1 MKTRE
6 LRWHL
11 LKMSKEEIL
20 LFDKQQFENLNEKF
34 ELRTVVEDKN
44 LIKSKDRVQHHG
56 EVFTPKWMVKKML
69 AEPAIQEKLHD
80 LHATF
85 FEPSAGEGAFLKE
98 ILHQKL
104 NYVDRISNKTT
115 WKNNALW
122 ALMSIYGIELL
133 EDNLIRAKQ
142 AMIDIFINHF
152 QAFMQKKLSK
162 NTDLYKS
169 ASFIINMNIVQGNT
183 LTYKNSKNRLIE
195 FSKWIPYGDKV
206 KRSIFTYKS
215 LFNNGDMDDIDANEG
230 QLSLFDSFKDND
242 STNKRPMQITKVY
255 EEVKNG

>member
-1 MKTRE
+1 MKNNR
-6 LRWHL
+6 
-11 LKMSKEEIL
+11 EEIS
-20 LFDKQQFENLNEKF
+20 LFDEQQFETHDKKF
-34 ELRTVVEDKN
+34 ELKTIVEDDN

-104 NYVDRISNKTT
+104 NYVDQISNKTT

-122 ALMSIYGIELL
+122 ALMSIYAIELL
-133 EDNLIRAKQ
+133 EDNLIKAKQ
-142 AMIDIFINHF
+142 AMMDIFINHY
-152 QAFMQKKLSK
+152 QAFMQKELSS

-169 ASFIINMNIVQGNT
+169 AQYVINVNIMQGNT
-183 LTYKNSKNRLIE
+183 LTYRNAKNRLIE
-195 FSKWIPYGDKV
+195 FSEWIPSGDRV
-206 KRSIFTYKS
+206 RQSRFTYES
-215 LFNNGDMDDIDANEG
+215 LFNNGDIDDVDANDG
-230 QLSLFDSFKDND
+230 QLSLFSDLEDDN
-242 STNKRPMQITKVY
+242 SNYKSVLVTKVY
-255 EEVKNG
+255 EG

>member
-1 MKTRE
+1 
-6 LRWHL
+6 
-11 LKMSKEEIL
+11 MSKEEIS
-20 LFDKQQFENLNEKF
+20 LFDEQQFETTGKKF
-34 ELRTVVEDKN
+34 KLKTVTEDGN

-104 NYVDRISNKTT
+104 GYVDQISNKTT
-115 WKNNALW
+115 WRNNALW

-133 EDNLIRAKQ
+133 QDNLMKAKRA
-142 AMIDIFINHF
+142 MMDVFINHY
-152 QAFMQKKLSK
+152 QAFMQKELSS

-169 ASFIINMNIVQGNT
+169 AKYVIDVNVVQGNT
-183 LTYKNSKNRLIE
+183 LTYRNERNKLIE
-195 FSKWIPYGDKV
+195 FNEWIPLGEKV
-206 KRSIFTYKS
+206 SRSVFTYKS
-215 LFNNGDMDDIDANEG
+215 LFNNDDIDDVDANEG
-230 QLSLFDSFKDND
+230 QLSLFDDFEDTSSN
-242 STNKRPMQITKVY
+242 NEPIQITKIY
-255 EEVKNG
+255 EE